1 MGKQI
6 TKLDLQYFITIVL
19 IRSGLVKDLIPS
31 DVAHVG
37 SLIPFT
43 YAPCQDNF
51 MGYFQHLNFHSIVDT
66 LFHRSECGAY
76 ATMMQQQQNITS
88 KLNLHCFKFHHD
100 YDIC

>member
-66 LFHRSECGAY
+66 LFHQSECGAY
-76 ATMMQQQQNITS
+76 ATMMATAA
-88 KLNLHCFKFHHD
+88 KHHFLTEFALFQ
-100 YDIC
+100 ISS

>member
-51 MGYFQHLNFHSIVDT
+51 MGYFQHLHFHSIVDT
-66 LFHRSECGAY
+66 LFHQSECGAY
-76 ATMMQQQQNITS
+76 ATIAA
-88 KLNLHCFKFHHD
+88 KHHFKTEFALFQ
-100 YDIC
+100 ISS

>member
-37 SLIPFT
+37 SLIPFKL
-43 YAPCQDNF
+43 
-51 MGYFQHLNFHSIVDT
+51 M
-66 LFHRSECGAY
+66 RSNEKRE
-76 ATMMQQQQNITS
+76 S
-88 KLNLHCFKFHHD
+88 V
-100 YDIC
+100 